1 MPPVPHIRKPF
12 GKKEKVNRP
21 SRRLSSHTSLL
32 TCALPASRLL
42 PPCNACCPW
51 HPAKLR
57 IHPLPIAASSYLCRR
72 CLPAGRLHRVAHGS
86 RSSRPVAAHV
96 SCCSWPVGRSVALVA
111 VGGSNGGCRGGASPL
126 LRIAASIQKVVAIPP
141 PLARVERRGSE
152 HGRVSVAGAP
162 LGVCEGRC
170 ASFSAR
176 RLHLPFHFNQ
186 LRHR

>member
-12 GKKEKVNRP
+12 GKKRKSQQAQP
-21 SRRLSSHTSLL
+21 TPLFTHLSSHLRAASLSL
-32 TCALPASRLL
+32 AA
-42 PPCNACCPW
+42 PCNACCPW